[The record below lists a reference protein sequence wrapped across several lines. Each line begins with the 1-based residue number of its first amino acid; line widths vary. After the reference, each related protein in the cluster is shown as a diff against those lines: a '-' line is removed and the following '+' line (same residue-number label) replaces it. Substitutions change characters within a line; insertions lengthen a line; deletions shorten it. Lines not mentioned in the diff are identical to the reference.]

1 MILLLYVLYFILL
14 TSGLYRL
21 MEVILRMPAH
31 GSARALCSARGE
43 RSWAQGVEDRGVLPL
58 ARLIG
63 RAICLPKQR
72 RQRLLDDLERIGIDM
87 TPEVYV
93 GRMVVFALMMVLVG
107 VPFALLVAPWAMAVF
122 VVLGVMLLL
131 RAGADEH
138 QKIEE
143 LNRRIEGEL
152 PRMIEVMIFTMRR
165 NRDMVQFF
173 ERYLL
178 VTGPELKP
186 EIERLLFNMK
196 SGNTIMALTQFKA
209 RVRLYTV
216 GEFVAACIGIVQGL
230 DFEQSLKELMQ
241 TVLKLEEE
249 GYRRELDARPRAVYP
264 AHIGMFLAMGILIAV
279 PFVLK
284 IGGLVQSL

>member
-14 TSGLYRL
+14 AAGLYRL
-21 MEVILRMPAH
+21 MEVLLRMPAR
-31 GSARALCSARGE
+31 GSARALRNARGQ
-43 RSWAQGVEDRGVLPL
+43 RRWAQGIEDHVVLPL

-63 RAICLPKQR
+63 RAIRLPKQR
-72 RQRLLDDLERIGIDM
+72 QLRLLNDLERIGIDM

-122 VVLGVMLLL
+122 VVLAVMLLL
-131 RAGADEH
+131 RAEADEH
-138 QKIEE
+138 QKIAE

-152 PRMIEVMIFTMRR
+152 NRMIEMMIFTMRR

-178 VTGPELKP
+178 VAGPELKP
-186 EIERLLFNMK
+186 EIERLLFNMRT
-196 SGNTIMALTQFKA
+196 GNIIKALMQFKD
-209 RVRLYTV
+209 RVRLYTL

-264 AHIGMFLAMGILIAV
+264 VHIGMFLAMGMIIVV
-279 PFVLK
+279 PFILQ
-284 IGGLVQSL
+284 IGGLLQSL